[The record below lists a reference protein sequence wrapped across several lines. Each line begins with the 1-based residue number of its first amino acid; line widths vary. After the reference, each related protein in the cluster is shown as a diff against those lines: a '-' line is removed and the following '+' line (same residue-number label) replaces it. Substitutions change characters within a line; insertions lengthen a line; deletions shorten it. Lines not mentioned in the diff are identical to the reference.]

1 MATDVDGAR
10 LATYQAAWMISEGL
24 PYSQEVAVAKTWTGE
39 ASQRIMALAH
49 QIHGA
54 IGYTLDY
61 DLQYYTRR
69 AKAAEVTFGDA
80 NFYREI
86 MAQEMGL

>member
-1 MATDVDGAR
+1 MAK
-10 LATYQAAWMISEGL
+10 AWIS
-24 PYSQEVAVAKTWTGE
+24 E

-54 IGYTLDY
+54 IGYSIDH

-80 NFYREI
+80 SFYREVV
-86 MAQEMGL
+86 AQGMGL